1 MCRSESA
8 AQVSAHPMLP
18 VRKPASR
25 KSLMTGIVVGMIA
38 SGALPACTPIG
49 VAVGAAASAGT
60 KASEERGFGT
70 SVSDDALWL
79 DINGRLLAQDALL
92 FDAVMLQVHE
102 GRVLLSGDVRTPE
115 ARVEAV
121 RIAWS
126 PDGVVEVINEIEV
139 TDQSRDG
146 WRDFWIAEKVN
157 GKILLD
163 RDIRSINY
171 SVEAVDGI
179 VYLIGVAQNE
189 AELQR
194 VIDHA
199 RDVSYVRR
207 VVSYVR
213 IKTQAASAAG
223 QG

>member
-1 MCRSESA
+1 MASI
-8 AQVSAHPMLP
+8 
-18 VRKPASR
+18 RKPASGPFVAG
-25 KSLMTGIVVGMIA
+25 LLVVAGLA
-38 SGALPACTPIG
+38 AGAALAGCTAAG
-49 VAVGAAASAGT
+49 VAVGVAASAGT
-60 KASEERGFGT
+60 KASEERGFAT

-79 DINGRLLAQDALL
+79 DINGRLLAEDSAL
-92 FDAVMLQVHE
+92 FDAIMLQVHE
-102 GRVLLSGDVRTPE
+102 GRVLLSGDVATPE

-121 RIAWS
+121 RIAWT

-139 TDQSRDG
+139 TEQDRDG
-146 WRDFWIAEKVN
+146 WQDFWIAEKVS

-163 RDIRSINY
+163 REIRSINY
-171 SVEAVDGI
+171 SVEAIDGV

-194 VIDHA
+194 VIDHV

-213 IKTQAASAAG
+213 IKTQAASAAEAG
-223 QG
+223 